1 MIKIRFGLFFT
12 ALAAILAFSVM
23 PSHVSYA
30 AAPVIG
36 PCQIFPDDSPW
47 NTDVSGAA
55 VHPDSQKIVNAIN
68 NFGGDHVHPDF
79 GDNPDYGIP
88 WTTVDNSQALVPIQF
103 DYDDES
109 EPGPYPIPPD
119 APVEG
124 NPENPNDDGDKHVLV
139 VNTDTCI
146 LYEMWNSRPQGN
158 PVTSWKAGSGAV
170 FDLNSNDLRPD
181 GWTSADAAGLPILPG
196 LARCDEAESGVIDH
210 ALRVTFSRTQR
221 SYQYPATHFASGYTR
236 AQKPF
241 YPPMGM
247 RFRLKKNYNLSQFT
261 GQAKAIAQ
269 ALKKYGMIV
278 ADNGSNW
285 YISGEADRDECW
297 DDDVLNDLKGIP
309 GTAFEVII
317 SPPPPSA
324 DGELIINGGFEG
336 TKADRVPMKWKIVN
350 GTNEKR
356 LCDRRSATNPGSDL
370 VYSFEG
376 QCTFAFFNSPNEKS
390 ILKQTVNIADV
401 DTIVTVAAQVKS
413 QGLADG
419 AAQIQLK
426 VKYDDDTLETF
437 TINLPSDTGGN
448 YEAVAQDVTF
458 AKPLQSLAVQVRFKG
473 KTGKMWLD
481 NLSMTNAAPPL
492 LVPVQGN
499 IAGRQTN

>member
-1 MIKIRFGLFFT
+1 MIKVRFGLFFT
-12 ALAAILAFSVM
+12 ALMAILAFSVV

-36 PCQIFPDDSPW
+36 PCQVFPSDSPW
-47 NTDVSGAA
+47 NADISNAA
-55 VHPDSQKIVNAIN
+55 VHPDSLKIVKAIN
-68 NFGGDHVHPDF
+68 NFGGDNVHPDF
-79 GDNPDYGIP
+79 GDNQDYGIP

-109 EPGPYPIPPD
+109 DPGPYPIPPN
-119 APVEG
+119 APIEG
-124 NPENPNDDGDKHVLV
+124 GGDKHVLV

-146 LYEMWNSRPQGN
+146 LYEMYNSRPQGN

-170 FDLNSNDLRPD
+170 FDLSSNDLRPD

-236 AQKPF
+236 AQYPY

-247 RFRLKKNYNLSQFT
+247 RFRLKPNYNLSQFE
-261 GQAKAIAQ
+261 GQALAIAQ

-285 YISGEADRDECW
+285 YISGERDRDECW
-297 DDDVLNDLKGIP
+297 DNDVLNALKGIP
-309 GTAFEVII
+309 GTAFEVIL

-324 DGELIINGGFEG
+324 DGELIINGGFEA
-336 TKADRVPMKWKIVN
+336 TKADRVPMKWVIVK
-350 GTNEKR
+350 GTKEKR
-356 LCDRRSATNPGSDL
+356 LCDRRSATNPGSDI

-376 QCTFAFFNSPNEKS
+376 QCAFAFYNSQNENS
-390 ILKQTVNIADV
+390 ILKQNVSIADV

-413 QGLADG
+413 QALADG
-419 AAQIQLK
+419 VAKIQLK

-437 TINLPSDTGGN
+437 PIGLPSDTGGN
-448 YEAVAQDVTF
+448 YELVTQDVTF
-458 AKPLQSLAVQVRFKG
+458 AKPLKTLTVQVSFKG
-473 KTGKMWLD
+473 KTGKMWVD
-481 NLSMTNAAPPL
+481 NVSMTNAAPPL
-492 LVPVQGN
+492 LVPVPGGV
-499 IAGRQTN
+499 AGRQTN